1 MTLRIVTE
9 ADGATDPEELGYPLG
24 EALVAM
30 RRLTNVAFAS
40 IQDDE
45 PMLPQSAWAAAN
57 AATEMLERY
66 DEKRKGL
73 R

>member
-1 MTLRIVTE
+1 
-9 ADGATDPEELGYPLG
+9 
-24 EALVAM
+24 M